1 MKSVI
6 FDMDGV
12 LFLTER
18 LGYTT
23 GREVCRKHGMDLT
36 MEEYNKFMAGKRTYD
51 AARTYLE
58 NKKADTT
65 IAHVM
70 VEEFRKMKRDVLKN
84 RLKEEIVM
92 RDGTIEMLER
102 LRPKYRI
109 ALATSSVKEFAL
121 CILKG
126 FGILDF
132 FEVKLFAE
140 DVNRGK
146 PDPEIYC
153 KTLQRLGLDSS
164 ECVVVEDSVN
174 GINAAKAAGIKCIG
188 IKSPE
193 FNRNIKV
200 ADVVIDGFG
209 DLTPAFIE
217 GLGKKT
223 L

>member
-12 LFLTER
+12 LVFTEK
-18 LGYTT
+18 LGYITV
-23 GREVCRKHGMDLT
+23 REVCKKHGMDLT
-36 MEEYNKFMAGKRTYD
+36 IGDYNRFMAGKRTDD

-58 NKKADTT
+58 KKKADIS
-65 IAHVM
+65 IAPVM
-70 VEEFRKMKRDVLKN
+70 VEEFRRLKRDVLVN
-84 RLKEEIVM
+84 RMKDEIVM

-102 LRPKYRI
+102 LGPKYRI
-109 ALATSSVKEFAL
+109 ALATSSAKEFAL

-126 FGILDF
+126 FGIFDF

-140 DVNRGK
+140 DVKKGK
-146 PDPEIYC
+146 PDPEIYQ
-153 KTLQRLGLDSS
+153 KTLQRLGLKPSD
-164 ECVVVEDSVN
+164 CVVVEDSVN

-193 FNRNIKV
+193 FNRNIKI
-200 ADVVIDGFG
+200 ADVVIDGFKS
-209 DLTPAFIE
+209 LTPSFIE
-217 GLGKKT
+217 NLGKT